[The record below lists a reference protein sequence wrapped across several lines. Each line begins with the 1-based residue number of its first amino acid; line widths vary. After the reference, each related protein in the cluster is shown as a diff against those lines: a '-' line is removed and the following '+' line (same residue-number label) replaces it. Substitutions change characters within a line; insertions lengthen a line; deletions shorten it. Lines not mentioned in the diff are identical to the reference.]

1 MSSSSTRSSQHGLD
15 RPSGW
20 GRRGSSHGCSRL
32 SVTRAPGRRSHRI
45 ASACDHHHDDRRA
58 VGRRRDV
65 RRRGGGDRPRPAVR
79 DVPLS
84 GAVTG
89 VVLPFLR
96 EVGDRWEAGTL
107 SVAHEHFVTD
117 MLRRTLS
124 ALSSVPP
131 HRCCEDAS
139 APSPVVLLACPPGE
153 RHDLVLLCVALM
165 LRERGVRARFLG
177 ADTPI
182 PAILAAS
189 RVAGADAV
197 VLAATR
203 PTAFTAHA
211 LVAASSCAGLRALR
225 RGARRGRPGRRGDR
239 RGRAA
244 RRPGARRGLPRRR
257 AHQAH
262 RPMVNL
268 TQIP

>member
-1 MSSSSTRSSQHGLD
+1 MDTTTTGELWAAVETFD
-15 RPSGW
+15 AE
-20 GRRGSSHGCSRL
+20 
-32 SVTRAPGRRSHRI
+32 TAEI
-45 ASACDHHHDDRRA
+45 ALAKLFW
-58 VGRRRDV
+58 
-65 RRRGGGDRPRPAVR
+65 

-96 EVGDRWEAGTL
+96 ELGDRWEAGSL
-107 SVAHEHFVTD
+107 SVAHEHFVSD
-117 MLRRTLS
+117 MLRRKLS

-131 HRCCEDAS
+131 HQVLEDAS

-182 PAILAAS
+182 PSVLSAA
-189 RVAGADAV
+189 RAAGADAV

-203 PTAFTAHA
+203 STAFTAHGSTLVKLAQEHA
-211 LVAASSCAGLRALR
+211 LFIAG
-225 RGARRGRPGRRGDR
+225 RGADEQTVAEVGATALPQDPV
-239 RGRAA
+239 RAVVFLV
-244 RRPGARRGLPRRR
+244 GVLSGSW
-257 AHQAH
+257 
-262 RPMVNL
+262 
-268 TQIP
+268 

>member
-1 MSSSSTRSSQHGLD
+1 MTITTTTGELWAAVEAFD
-15 RPSGW
+15 AETAEIALA
-20 GRRGSSHGCSRL
+20 RL
-32 SVTRAPGRRSHRI
+32 FW
-45 ASACDHHHDDRRA
+45 
-58 VGRRRDV
+58 
-65 RRRGGGDRPRPAVR
+65 

-107 SVAHEHFVTD
+107 SVAHEHFVSD
-117 MLRRTLS
+117 MLRRKLS

-131 HRCCEDAS
+131 QRVLDDAD

-182 PAILAAS
+182 PSVLSAA
-189 RVAGADAV
+189 RAAGADAV

-203 PTAFTAHA
+203 STAFTAHGTTLVKLAQEHA
-211 LVAASSCAGLRALR
+211 LFIAG
-225 RGARRGRPGRRGDR
+225 RGADEQTVAEVGATALPQDPV
-239 RGRAA
+239 RAVVFLV
-244 RRPGARRGLPRRR
+244 GVLSGSW
-257 AHQAH
+257 
-262 RPMVNL
+262 
-268 TQIP
+268 

>member
-1 MSSSSTRSSQHGLD
+1 MTLTTTTGELWAAVETFD
-15 RPSGW
+15 AE
-20 GRRGSSHGCSRL
+20 
-32 SVTRAPGRRSHRI
+32 TAEI
-45 ASACDHHHDDRRA
+45 ALAKLFW
-58 VGRRRDV
+58 
-65 RRRGGGDRPRPAVR
+65 

-96 EVGDRWEAGTL
+96 EVGDRWEAGSL
-107 SVAHEHFVTD
+107 SVAHEHFVSD
-117 MLRRTLS
+117 MLRRKLS

-131 HRCCEDAS
+131 QRVLEDAD

-182 PAILAAS
+182 PSVLSAA
-189 RVAGADAV
+189 RAAGADAV

-203 PTAFTAHA
+203 STAFTAHGTT
-211 LVAASSCAGLRALR
+211 LVKLAQEHDLFIAG
-225 RGARRGRPGRRGDR
+225 RGADEQTVAEVGATALPQDPV
-239 RGRAA
+239 RAVVFLV
-244 RRPGARRGLPRRR
+244 GVLSGSW
-257 AHQAH
+257 
-262 RPMVNL
+262 
-268 TQIP
+268 

>member
-1 MSSSSTRSSQHGLD
+1 MTLTTTTGELWAAVETFD
-15 RPSGW
+15 AE
-20 GRRGSSHGCSRL
+20 
-32 SVTRAPGRRSHRI
+32 TAEI
-45 ASACDHHHDDRRA
+45 ALAKLFW
-58 VGRRRDV
+58 
-65 RRRGGGDRPRPAVR
+65 

-96 EVGDRWEAGTL
+96 EVGDRWEAGSL
-107 SVAHEHFVTD
+107 SVAHEHFVSD
-117 MLRRTLS
+117 MLRRKLS

-131 HRCCEDAS
+131 QRVLEDAD

-182 PAILAAS
+182 PSVLSAA
-189 RVAGADAV
+189 RAAGADAV

-203 PTAFTAHA
+203 STAFTAHGTTLVKLAQEHA
-211 LVAASSCAGLRALR
+211 LFIAG
-225 RGARRGRPGRRGDR
+225 RGADEQTVAEVGATALPQDPV
-239 RGRAA
+239 RAVVFLV
-244 RRPGARRGLPRRR
+244 GVLSGSW
-257 AHQAH
+257 
-262 RPMVNL
+262 
-268 TQIP
+268 

>member
-1 MSSSSTRSSQHGLD
+1 VTITTTTAELWAAVETFD
-15 RPSGW
+15 AETAEIALA
-20 GRRGSSHGCSRL
+20 RL
-32 SVTRAPGRRSHRI
+32 FW
-45 ASACDHHHDDRRA
+45 
-58 VGRRRDV
+58 
-65 RRRGGGDRPRPAVR
+65 

-107 SVAHEHFVTD
+107 SVAHEHFVSD
-117 MLRRTLS
+117 MLRRKLS

-131 HRCCEDAS
+131 QQVLQDAA
-139 APSPVVLLACPPGE
+139 APSPVVLLACPQGE

-182 PAILAAS
+182 PAVLGAARACS
-189 RVAGADAV
+189 ADAV

-203 PTAFTAHA
+203 STAFTAHGSSLLKIAEGHA
-211 LVAASSCAGLRALR
+211 LYVAG
-225 RGARRGRPGRRGDR
+225 RGADAQTVAEIGATALPEDPV
-239 RGRAA
+239 RAVVFLV
-244 RRPGARRGLPRRR
+244 GELNQVSGSW
-257 AHQAH
+257 
-262 RPMVNL
+262 
-268 TQIP
+268 

>member
-1 MSSSSTRSSQHGLD
+1 MTITTTTGELWAAVETFD
-15 RPSGW
+15 AETAEIALA
-20 GRRGSSHGCSRL
+20 RL
-32 SVTRAPGRRSHRI
+32 FW
-45 ASACDHHHDDRRA
+45 
-58 VGRRRDV
+58 
-65 RRRGGGDRPRPAVR
+65 

-107 SVAHEHFVTD
+107 SVAHEHFVSD
-117 MLRRTLS
+117 MLRRKLS

-131 HRCCEDAS
+131 HQVLEDAS

-182 PAILAAS
+182 AAVLS
-189 RVAGADAV
+189 AAQAAGADAV

-203 PTAFTAHA
+203 STAFTAHG
-211 LVAASSCAGLRALR
+211 SSLLELAEDRALYLAG
-225 RGARRGRPGRRGDR
+225 RGADEQTVAEVGATALPQDPV
-239 RGRAA
+239 RAVVFLV
-244 RRPGARRGLPRRR
+244 GA
-257 AHQAH
+257 
-262 RPMVNL
+262 L
-268 TQIP
+268 TEITDSW

>member
-1 MSSSSTRSSQHGLD
+1 MTITTTTDELWAAVETFD
-15 RPSGW
+15 AETAEIALA
-20 GRRGSSHGCSRL
+20 RL
-32 SVTRAPGRRSHRI
+32 FW
-45 ASACDHHHDDRRA
+45 
-58 VGRRRDV
+58 
-65 RRRGGGDRPRPAVR
+65 

-107 SVAHEHFVTD
+107 SVAHEHFVSD
-117 MLRRTLS
+117 MLRRKLS

-131 HRCCEDAS
+131 HQVLADAS

-165 LRERGVRARFLG
+165 LRERGVRPRFLG

-182 PAILAAS
+182 PAVVTAAH
-189 RVAGADAV
+189 AAHADAV

-203 PTAFTAHA
+203 STAFTAH
-211 LVAASSCAGLRALR
+211 SSSLLKLAEDRALYLAG
-225 RGARRGRPGRRGDR
+225 RGADAQTVAEVGATALPDDPM
-239 RGRAA
+239 RAVVFLV
-244 RRPGARRGLPRRR
+244 GVLNELSGSW
-257 AHQAH
+257 
-262 RPMVNL
+262 
-268 TQIP
+268 

>member
-1 MSSSSTRSSQHGLD
+1 MTITTTTGELWAAVEAFD
-15 RPSGW
+15 AETAEIALA
-20 GRRGSSHGCSRL
+20 RL
-32 SVTRAPGRRSHRI
+32 FW
-45 ASACDHHHDDRRA
+45 
-58 VGRRRDV
+58 
-65 RRRGGGDRPRPAVR
+65 

-107 SVAHEHFVTD
+107 SVAHEHFVSD
-117 MLRRTLS
+117 MLRRKLS

-131 HRCCEDAS
+131 QRVLEDAD

-182 PAILAAS
+182 PSVLSAA
-189 RVAGADAV
+189 RAAGADAV

-203 PTAFTAHA
+203 STAFTAHGTTLVKLAQEHA
-211 LVAASSCAGLRALR
+211 LFIAG
-225 RGARRGRPGRRGDR
+225 RGADEQTVAEVGATALPQDPV
-239 RGRAA
+239 RAVVFLV
-244 RRPGARRGLPRRR
+244 GVLSGSW
-257 AHQAH
+257 
-262 RPMVNL
+262 
-268 TQIP
+268 

>member
-1 MSSSSTRSSQHGLD
+1 MTLTTTTGELWAAVETFD
-15 RPSGW
+15 AE
-20 GRRGSSHGCSRL
+20 
-32 SVTRAPGRRSHRI
+32 TAEI
-45 ASACDHHHDDRRA
+45 ALAKLFW
-58 VGRRRDV
+58 
-65 RRRGGGDRPRPAVR
+65 

-96 EVGDRWEAGTL
+96 EVGDRWEAGSL
-107 SVAHEHFVTD
+107 SVAHEHFVSD
-117 MLRRTLS
+117 MLRRKLT

-131 HRCCEDAS
+131 PRVLDDAD

-182 PAILAAS
+182 PSVLSAA
-189 RVAGADAV
+189 RAAGADAV

-203 PTAFTAHA
+203 STAFTAHGTTLVKLAQEHA
-211 LVAASSCAGLRALR
+211 LFIAG
-225 RGARRGRPGRRGDR
+225 RGADEQTVAEVGATALPQDPV
-239 RGRAA
+239 RAVVFLV
-244 RRPGARRGLPRRR
+244 GVLSGSW
-257 AHQAH
+257 
-262 RPMVNL
+262 
-268 TQIP
+268 

>member
-1 MSSSSTRSSQHGLD
+1 VTITTTTDEL
-15 RPSGW
+15 W
-20 GRRGSSHGCSRL
+20 A
-32 SVTRAPGRRSHRI
+32 SVETFDSE
-45 ASACDHHHDDRRA
+45 SAELA
-58 VGRRRDV
+58 L
-65 RRRGGGDRPRPAVR
+65 AKLFW

-107 SVAHEHFVTD
+107 SVAHEHFVSD
-117 MLRRTLS
+117 MLRRKLS

-131 HRCCEDAS
+131 ARVLQDAS
-139 APSPVVLLACPPGE
+139 APAPVVLLACPPGE

-182 PAILAAS
+182 PAVGSAA
-189 RVAGADAV
+189 RAAGADAV

-203 PTAFTAHA
+203 STAFTAHSTSLLRLADSHA
-211 LVAASSCAGLRALR
+211 LYLAG
-225 RGARRGRPGRRGDR
+225 RGADDQTVAEVGAVALPADPV
-239 RGRAA
+239 RAVVFLV
-244 RRPGARRGLPRRR
+244 GVLSTLNGSW
-257 AHQAH
+257 
-262 RPMVNL
+262 
-268 TQIP
+268 

>member
-1 MSSSSTRSSQHGLD
+1 MNTTTTSADELWTAVETFDAEAAELALA
-15 RPSGW
+15 
-20 GRRGSSHGCSRL
+20 RL
-32 SVTRAPGRRSHRI
+32 LW
-45 ASACDHHHDDRRA
+45 
-58 VGRRRDV
+58 
-65 RRRGGGDRPRPAVR
+65 

-96 EVGDRWEAGTL
+96 EVGERWESGTL

-124 ALSSVPP
+124 ALTAMPP
-131 HRCCEDAS
+131 QERAPSS
-139 APSPVVLLACPPGE
+139 APTPVVLLACPPGE

-165 LRERGVRARFLG
+165 LRERGVRTRFLG

-182 PAILAAS
+182 PALLAAT
-189 RVAGADAV
+189 RVSGADAV

-211 LVAASSCAGLRALR
+211 SSLR
-225 RGARRGRPGRRGDR
+225 RLAQDCALYAAGRGADDQAVSEIGAVALPDDPV
-239 RGRAA
+239 RAVVFLV
-244 RRPGARRGLPRRR
+244 GA
-257 AHQAH
+257 
-262 RPMVNL
+262 L
-268 TQIP
+268 TRLTDSW